1 MIRAVLI
8 LLTVAVI
15 ASGQSGI
22 VPPLAGLVRDPGG
35 NLRPVLGVAGSFITG
50 GILSTQ
56 VESVSFSGDLGFVKT
71 ADSIQVLDA
80 AGGLI
85 SEQTAP
91 PGPAL
96 FAISPCG
103 REAVAFLP
111 ATGEWW
117 RWSHGGF
124 RPLSVEPDLA
134 GSDVLALALPARDRL
149 SLVIRTG
156 GATSL
161 AELQLR
167 TGWVHAGAPLD
178 GASVPALLR
187 ADGTLLFTWDDA
199 LSLRTA
205 TGEQRRIELSC
216 TPAGI
221 AEMGREWIHITSEC
235 GQFALRLSAEGDE
248 IYRLPE
254 VTP

>member
-1 MIRAVLI
+1 MTRAVLI
-8 LLTVAVI
+8 LLMVAVI
-15 ASGQSGI
+15 APGQSGI
-22 VPPLAGLVRDPGG
+22 RPPLAGLVRDPAA
-35 NLRPVLGVAGSFITG
+35 NLRPVFGVAGSFITG
-50 GILSTQ
+50 DILSTH

-71 ADSIQVLDA
+71 AKSIQVFDA
-80 AGGLI
+80 AGKLI
-85 SEQTAP
+85 WEQTAP

-96 FAISPCG
+96 FAISQGG

-111 ATGEWW
+111 VTGEWW

-124 RPLSVEPDLA
+124 SSFEVEPDLA

-156 GATSL
+156 GGTSL
-161 AELQLR
+161 AGLSLG
-167 TGWVHAGAPLD
+167 TGRLHAGALLD
-178 GASVPALLR
+178 GTSAPLLLLGG
-187 ADGTLLFTWDDA
+187 GTLLSTSDDS

-205 TGEQRRIELSC
+205 TGEIRQIELNCPPSRL
-216 TPAGI
+216 

-235 GQFALRLSAEGDE
+235 GQFALRLSPEGDE